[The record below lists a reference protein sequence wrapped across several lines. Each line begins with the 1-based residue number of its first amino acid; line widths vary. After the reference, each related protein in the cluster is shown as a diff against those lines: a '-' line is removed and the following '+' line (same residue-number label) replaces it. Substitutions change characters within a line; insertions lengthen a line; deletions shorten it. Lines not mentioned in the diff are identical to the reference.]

1 MKEIRKVATAEK
13 LSETNTFR
21 VVLGDPIQQLL
32 AEGARVAQA
41 LGASPE
47 NVSVACNLQSLMEKT
62 ITNLPKRQFAQ
73 AKKLAQALQTWNLW
87 KDPECTIPLTLDEAP
102 PQYKAFVNAV
112 AKRSE

>member
-1 MKEIRKVATAEK
+1 MKELATAKK
-13 LSETNTFR
+13 LPDAEIFR
-21 VVLGDPIQQLL
+21 VVIEDPIQQLL

-112 AKRSE
+112 AKRKE